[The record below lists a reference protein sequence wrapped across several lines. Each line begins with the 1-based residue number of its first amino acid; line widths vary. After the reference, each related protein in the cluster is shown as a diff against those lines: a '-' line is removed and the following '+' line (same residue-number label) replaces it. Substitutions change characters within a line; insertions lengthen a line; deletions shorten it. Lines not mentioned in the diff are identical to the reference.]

1 VWLDSAPK
9 HKAKWTDE
17 SFHAIRDAL
26 LPTLEETKWH
36 RADGRLRD
44 DVRAGLTMQCYLDL
58 SFLLYQRATDVR
70 LLRWSQ
76 VRDGVIH
83 FEPSKTARTSGA
95 EVDIP
100 ITRAIAAALER
111 ARKLGKVQAGPHGDA
126 FVIQTREGSPFTRF
140 GVRSALDR
148 AAIRAGYATKGG
160 PRSGLTAKDLR
171 PYATSVAKRK
181 GYTLEQLKAGL
192 AHTSITTTEGYV
204 QQHATPVSEVALDL
218 PPRPDKR
225 TAKP

>member
-1 VWLDSAPK
+1 
-9 HKAKWTDE
+9 
-17 SFHAIRDAL
+17 
-26 LPTLEETKWH
+26 
-36 RADGRLRD
+36 
-44 DVRAGLTMQCYLDL
+44 VRFEGDIDLAAGT
-58 SFLLYQRATDVR
+58 RR
-70 LLRWSQ
+70 P
-76 VRDGVIH
+76 GG
-83 FEPSKTARTSGA
+83 GA
-95 EVDIP
+95 EHARLYDKPAAEFADFRVTDLAP
-100 ITRAIAAALER
+100 SDVVKLLEITR
-111 ARKLGKVQAGPHGDA
+111 KLAKVKAGPHGDA
-126 FVIQTREGSPFTRF
+126 FVLQTREGSPFTRF

-192 AHTSITTTEGYV
+192 AHTSITTTESYV